1 MKITKQ
7 DVLDFP
13 LLRKLDPAFTS
24 KAFFTSQHCPD
35 FSDSKPQRENRPLKA
50 DGQAGKIAL
59 FMLRRADHFTQAAN
73 QYVTVQDIICVL
85 EGYGLTSN
93 CPDRR
98 LREAVKWLE
107 REGCTVH
114 KEWVEG
120 KTRYMTWRVEWN
132 DAAQKAMNKL
142 KGK

>member
-1 MKITKQ
+1 MSEPSLFEYAQ
-7 DVLDFP
+7 
-13 LLRKLDPAFTS
+13 RYFTS
-24 KAFFTSQHCPD
+24 TRCPD
-35 FSDSKPQRENRPLKA
+35 FADSKPQRENRPLKA
-50 DGQAGKIAL
+50 DGQAGIITKHLLLMAYASVEVGGTV
-59 FMLRRADHFTQAAN
+59 R
-73 QYVTVQDIICVL
+73 YSVQDIIGVL
-85 EGYGLTSN
+85 DGYGITSN

-114 KEWVEG
+114 KEWIEG

-142 KGK
+142 KV